1 MFLKDPAE
9 LQAATKRLGLPERPE
24 AQAAVLE
31 LVLEGLH
38 LNKRLNKDEMDGKV
52 LYRR

>member
-1 MFLKDPAE
+1 VLKDPAE
-9 LQAATKRLGLPERPE
+9 LQAATKRLGLPEKAE